1 MTGKQKTP
9 DQAAQ
14 AVILREAGWTIS
26 AIAGQLEI
34 SISTAQ
40 RLLKKH
46 GAVSGASTLALI
58 ERAREGM
65 LDMAFSLENV
75 QQKAAS
81 LVLDDLA
88 LSEKIRTKLASALDV
103 LDVSNPIVFRSL
115 AASATAL
122 KLTQEITRR
131 ALPLDKLDQSLERE
145 ELPVL
150 QIHIMNE
157 HDVAE
162 MRAQQRREDAEINGD
177 SEGVDDAIETLSWL
191 AERRSA
197 QAQRLD
203 NDIVSEE

>member
-1 MTGKQKTP
+1 MSGKQKTP

-14 AVILREAGWTIS
+14 AVILREAGWTIA

-75 QQKAAS
+75 QRKAAS

-88 LSEKIRTKLASALDV
+88 LSEKIRTKLASAIDV

-122 KLTQEITRR
+122 KLTQDITRR
-131 ALPLDKLDQSLERE
+131 ALPLDKLDQSLEIE

-162 MRAQQRREDAEINGD
+162 MRAHQRREDAEINGD

-191 AERRSA
+191 AERRLA
-197 QAQRLD
+197 QAQELD

>member
-1 MTGKQKTP
+1 MSGKQKTP

-75 QQKAAS
+75 QRKAAS
-81 LVLDDLA
+81 LILDDLA
-88 LSEKIRTKLASALDV
+88 LSEKIRTKLSSAIDV

-122 KLTQEITRR
+122 KLTQDITRR

-162 MRAQQRREDAEINGD
+162 MRAHQRREDAEINGD

-191 AERRSA
+191 AERRLV
-197 QAQRLD
+197 QAQELD

>member
-1 MTGKQKTP
+1 MSGKQKTP
-9 DQAAQ
+9 NQAAH

-26 AIAGQLEI
+26 SIAGQLEI

-46 GAVSGASTLALI
+46 GAVSGASTQALI
-58 ERAREGM
+58 EKAREGM

-88 LSEKIRTKLASALDV
+88 LSEKIRTKLASALDI

-122 KLTQEITRR
+122 KLTQDITRR

-177 SEGVDDAIETLSWL
+177 SEGVDDAIEMLNWL
-191 AERRSA
+191 AGRRSA
-197 QAQRLD
+197 QAQQLD